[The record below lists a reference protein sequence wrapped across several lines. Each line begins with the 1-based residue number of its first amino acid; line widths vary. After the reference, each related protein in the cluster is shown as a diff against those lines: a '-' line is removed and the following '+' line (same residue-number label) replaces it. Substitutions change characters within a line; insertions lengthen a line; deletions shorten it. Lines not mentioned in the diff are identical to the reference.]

1 MVSLAELDPQPI
13 QHARMVIRIT
23 KMTIAKKHN
32 MSVQVAW
39 KNNSQILNLTCLAT

>member
-32 MSVQVAW
+32 MSVQV
-39 KNNSQILNLTCLAT
+39 T

>member
-1 MVSLAELDPQPI
+1 MVSLAELDPKPI

-32 MSVQVAW
+32 MSVQAQHERIIP
-39 KNNSQILNLTCLAT
+39 KY